1 MAFDA
6 VLPELTSIYRVGIGS
21 VRKEQEE
28 RKNPPFRKSG
38 KVPVDFHR
46 CEEIMKQSKVCVDRG
61 IVISSCR
68 CFPLTIEI
76 NIFLQVLRAGN
87 LQALTL
93 PEKYN
98 YKRYQYRQ
106 VVRKIEN
113 SGQIIYKKYK
123 NKLQPLNMNL

>member
-6 VLPELTSIYRVGIGS
+6 VLPELTSIYRVGFGS

-38 KVPVDFHR
+38 KVSVDFHR
-46 CEEIMKQSKVCVDRG
+46 CEEIMKQRKVCVDKG

-76 NIFLQVLRAGN
+76 NIFLQVPRAGY
-87 LQALTL
+87 LQALTIS
-93 PEKYN
+93 EKYN
-98 YKRYQYRQ
+98 YKQYQWTSSSEDREFGPN
-106 VVRKIEN
+106 RI
-113 SGQIIYKKYK
+113 
-123 NKLQPLNMNL
+123 